1 MRRSSST
8 GDHDAGGGN
17 LEEQIILEVKNVS
30 VSFGGLQALNGISL
44 EVRKEGILGLVGPNG
59 AGKTVLLNCI
69 NGVYKPTEG
78 TITFDG
84 KLINKFH
91 RYEMAPLG
99 IGRTFQ
105 NIELFR
111 QMNVIDNTVVGT
123 HFRYKNSIFSG
134 GVYWGYGKKE
144 EVKARQEAEEILDFL
159 ELYPYRKQL
168 VGNLSYGIQKLVG
181 LARALA
187 LQPRLLLLDEIAT
200 GLNREEKEDL
210 ARFILRIRYE
220 KKIPMIWVEHDME
233 MITQIAD
240 RLVCLN
246 NGVKLCDG
254 TPEEV
259 TSNPQ
264 VIEAY
269 LGTRNVSPGRQTVD
283 PQQ

>member
-1 MRRSSST
+1 MQRSNNI
-8 GDHDAGGGN
+8 GDHGVGGVN
-17 LEEQIILEVKNVS
+17 LEGQTILEVVNVS
-30 VSFGGLQALNGISL
+30 ISFGGLQALTGISFK
-44 EVRKEGILGLVGPNG
+44 VRKEGILGLVGPNG

-69 NGVYKPTEG
+69 NGVYKPTQG

-84 KLINKFH
+84 KIINNFH
-91 RYEMAPLG
+91 RYKIAPLG

-123 HFRYKNSIFSG
+123 HFRYKNNIFRG
-134 GVYWGYGKKE
+134 GLYWGYGKKE
-144 EVKARQEAEEILDFL
+144 EIKARQEAEEILDFL

-210 ARFILRIRYE
+210 ARFLLRIRYE

-246 NGVKLCDG
+246 NGIKLCDG

-269 LGTRNVSPGRQTVD
+269 LGTQNVSSKRQTVD
-283 PQQ
+283 LQQ